1 MTDENCPNCG
11 RALSQHDNKE
21 LVTCAMN
28 ELDASLEPNDPREI
42 KNEQ

>member
-1 MTDENCPNCG
+1 MITDENCPNCD

-28 ELDASLEPNDPREI
+28 ELDASIESSNLRGI
-42 KNEQ
+42 KNE